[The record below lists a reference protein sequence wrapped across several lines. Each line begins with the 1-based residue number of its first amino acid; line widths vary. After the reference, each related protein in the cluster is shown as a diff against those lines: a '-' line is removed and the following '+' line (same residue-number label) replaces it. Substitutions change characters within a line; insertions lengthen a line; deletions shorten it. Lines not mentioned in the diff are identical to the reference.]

1 MYSERVRT
9 RRRSRVRVASV
20 FSRGSADGLGRLAAQ
35 RLVKLG
41 HDVVLHGR
49 DRRRAGGGMH
59 AVPGARTALVGD
71 LASIEETRALAE
83 QANGAGLFQTVI
95 HNVGVQSIH
104 NAGVYRPNAPRLET
118 VDGHENTFAVNAL
131 APYLLTALIASPQ
144 RLGLLTSE
152 LQRSGEPD
160 LSGLK
165 WRDRRWSGSQA
176 YSNSKLFVV
185 ALAFGVARRWPH
197 VLSNA
202 VNPGWVPTRMGG
214 PQAPDDLEQ
223 GVETQVWLA
232 VSAERDALVSQK
244 YIYHKQIRSAHPAAS
259 DVNFQDQ
266 LLDACAQL
274 TGVELPSASPN

>member
-1 MYSERVRT
+1 M
-9 RRRSRVRVASV
+9 ASV
-20 FSRGSADGLGRLAAQ
+20 FITGSADGLGRLAAQ
-35 RLVKLG
+35 RLVTLG

-49 DRRRAGGGMH
+49 DRHRAEEAMN

-83 QANGAGLFQTVI
+83 QANSAGLFQTV
-95 HNVGVQSIH
+95 IH
-104 NAGVYRPNAPRLET
+104 NAGVYRPNAPRPETADGLE
-118 VDGHENTFAVNAL
+118 DTFAVNTL
-131 APYLLTALIASPQ
+131 APYLLTALITSPQ
-144 RLGLLTSE
+144 RLVFLTSD
-152 LQRSGEPD
+152 LHQGGEPD
-160 LSGLK
+160 LSDLR

-176 YSNSKLFVV
+176 YANSKLFVV
-185 ALAFGVARRWPH
+185 ALAFGVARHWPH

-214 PQAPDDLEQ
+214 PQARDDLEQ
-223 GVETQVWLA
+223 GAETQVWLA

-244 YIYHKQIRSAHPAAS
+244 YFYHKQIRSAHPAAS

>member
-1 MYSERVRT
+1 M
-9 RRRSRVRVASV
+9 ASV
-20 FSRGSADGLGRLAAQ
+20 FITGSADGLGRLAAR
-35 RLVKLG
+35 RLVTLG

-49 DRRRAGGGMH
+49 DRHRAEEAMQ

-83 QANGAGLFQTVI
+83 QANSAGLFQTVI
-95 HNVGVQSIH
+95 HNAGVQSIH

-118 VDGHENTFAVNAL
+118 VDGLENTFAVNAL
-131 APYLLTALIASPQ
+131 APYLLTALIATPQ
-144 RLGLLTSE
+144 RLVFLTSE
-152 LQRSGEPD
+152 LHRSGEPD
-160 LSGLK
+160 LSDLQ

-232 VSAERDALVSQK
+232 VSADRDALVSQK
-244 YIYHKQIRSAHPAAS
+244 YFYHKQIRSAHPAAS
-259 DVNFQDQ
+259 DVNFQNQ
-266 LLDACAQL
+266 LLDTCALL
-274 TGVELPSASPN
+274 TGVELPSAVAR

>member
-1 MYSERVRT
+1 M
-9 RRRSRVRVASV
+9 ASV
-20 FSRGSADGLGRLAAQ
+20 FITGSADGLGRLAAQ
-35 RLVKLG
+35 RLVTLG

-49 DRRRAGGGMH
+49 DRHRAQEAMR
-59 AVPGARTALVGD
+59 AVPGARTAVAGD
-71 LASIEETRALAE
+71 LASIKETRALAE
-83 QANGAGLFQTVI
+83 QANAAGPFQTV
-95 HNVGVQSIH
+95 IH

-118 VDGHENTFAVNAL
+118 VDGLENTFAVNAL

-144 RLGLLTSE
+144 RLVFLTSE
-152 LQRSGEPD
+152 LHRSGEPD
-160 LSGLK
+160 LSDLQ

-202 VNPGWVPTRMGG
+202 VNPGWVPTKMGG

-232 VSAERDALVSQK
+232 VSADRAALVSQK
-244 YIYHKQIRSAHPAAS
+244 YMYHKQIRSAHPAAS
-259 DVNFQDQ
+259 DVNFQNQ

-274 TGVELPSASPN
+274 TGVELPSVVAP